1 MTRIIISGYY
11 GFGNTGDEAVLSGIC
26 ETFRQIG
33 LDAEITVISQDPER
47 TIREHTGVKAIS
59 RKKLIHQMKA
69 LAKADLYIS
78 GGGSLFQ
85 DATSARSAY
94 YYLTGLQ
101 MARIARCRTMIY
113 AQGVGPLIRHSIRR
127 AVAKAFNRADLV
139 SVRDGGSVHLLKEI
153 GVRKDIHLCA
163 DPAFLVEPDY
173 ETADAIIESNGL
185 TGKSL
190 VGVSLRPWPASHDW
204 ISRIAHLA
212 TELCDKIGAQ
222 VVFIPMQE
230 SVDAKIGEGPTLKH
244 GGDPAV
250 AKGLLARCELVVG
263 MRLHALIFAVGAGA
277 PCMPVVYDPKVSA
290 FANDVGLDISSTIGA
305 DEDSFTQ
312 AFLAAWENRETIA
325 RRLAGESALRKQQ
338 ALSCGELAA
347 SLLEH

>member
-1 MTRIIISGYY
+1 MARIVISGYY

-47 TIREHTGVKAIS
+47 TVREHAGVKAIN
-59 RKKLIHQMKA
+59 RKKLLHQMKA
-69 LAKADLYIS
+69 LAKADLFIS

-94 YYLTGLQ
+94 YYLAGLQ
-101 MARIARCRTMIY
+101 MARVARCRTMIY
-113 AQGVGPLIRHSIRR
+113 AQGVGPLIRPSIRR
-127 AVAKAFNRADLV
+127 TVAKAFNRANLV

-153 GVRKDIHLCA
+153 GVRSEIHLCA

-173 ETADAIIESNGL
+173 EAADAIIERNGL

-190 VGVSLRPWPASHDW
+190 VGVSLRPWPASYEW
-204 ISRIAHLA
+204 ISRAAHL
-212 TELCDKIGAQ
+212 TTVLCDRIGAQ

-230 SVDAKIGEGPTLKH
+230 SVDAKIGEGPTLLH

-250 AKGLLARCELVVG
+250 VKGLLARCQLVVG
-263 MRLHALIFAVGAGA
+263 MRLHALIFAVGAGV
-277 PCMPVVYDPKVSA
+277 PCVPVVYDPKVSA
-290 FANDVGLDISSTIGA
+290 FAGDVGLDISSTIGA
-305 DEDSFTQ
+305 DEDSFSE
-312 AFLAAWENRETIA
+312 AFLAAWENRTAIA
-325 RRLAGESALRKQQ
+325 ERLAGESALRRQQ
-338 ALSCGELAA
+338 AISCGELAA

>member
-1 MTRIIISGYY
+1 MARIVISGYY

-26 ETFRQIG
+26 ETFRRIG
-33 LDAEITVISQDPER
+33 LDAEITVISSAPER
-47 TIREHTGVKAIS
+47 TVREHAGVKAIG
-59 RKKLIHQMKA
+59 RKKLLRQMRT
-69 LAKADLYIS
+69 LAKADLFIS

-94 YYLTGLQ
+94 YYLAGLQ

-113 AQGVGPLIRHSIRR
+113 AQGVGPLIRPSIRR
-127 AVAKAFNRADLV
+127 AVSREFNRADLV

-173 ETADAIIESNGL
+173 EEADAIIESNGL
-185 TGKSL
+185 TGKKL
-190 VGVSLRPWPASHDW
+190 IGVSMRPWPASHDW
-204 ISRIAHLA
+204 ISRAAHLA
-212 TELCDKIGAQ
+212 TELCGKIGAQ
-222 VVFIPMQE
+222 AVFIPMQE
-230 SVDAKIGEGPTLKH
+230 SADAKIGEGPTLMH

-263 MRLHALIFAVGAGA
+263 MRLHALIFAVGAGV

-290 FANDVGLDISSTIGA
+290 FADDVGLEISSTIGA
-305 DEDSFTQ
+305 DEDSFSE
-312 AFLAAWENRETIA
+312 AFLAAWENRAAIA
-325 RRLAGESALRKQQ
+325 ERLAGESALRRQQ
-338 ALSCGELAA
+338 AVSCGELAA